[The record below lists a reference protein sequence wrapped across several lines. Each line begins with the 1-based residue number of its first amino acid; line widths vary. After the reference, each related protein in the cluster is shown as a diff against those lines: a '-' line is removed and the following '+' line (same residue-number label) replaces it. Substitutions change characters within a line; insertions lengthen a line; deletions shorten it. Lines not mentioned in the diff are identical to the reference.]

1 MPRRRRTTYSEYLEG
16 LLRVSRSTGRK
27 RKFRSVPKR
36 PPIHAVRQE
45 EAYDPVLYRQLVTA
59 ERRAE
64 VAEDKAI
71 VGHKFKLA
79 EQEQAHRFKLQEGI
93 VREGQNIRRDLLKQK
108 IDEDET
114 AADIESKSAL
124 TRLRDAQTDEIISK
138 PAIDQW
144 KAMIQT
150 LQENQKQQGR
160 MKLDVQKHE
169 QAIDLEDFRHQNRKR
184 LERLKQA
191 IKPKKIPKET
201 TFQIFERLR
210 NTGEISTVGD
220 VAKFWFGKGKKREDV
235 NTLLKMEMRAAG
247 IPFEQVFEE
256 EGGFIESKKDIQRAW
271 QRLFTVPLSQPPVS
285 QEASNLT
292 RQFPSRAAAER
303 FLRDNVRNLQA
314 AGLTEEEMKT
324 VRADELNWLGMIE
337 KQFPQQPSVY
347 HQLIAEPVLL
357 SDKPSRSEVFS
368 RMKQDLKGLFS
379 RASAGL
385 KMTDQDESELT
396 KQLQDFVERSRQEQ
410 FGLPKGRASLQ
421 DLGVQ

>member
-27 RKFRSVPKR
+27 RKFRSLPKR

-45 EAYDPVLYRQLVTA
+45 ESYDPVLYRQLVTA

-93 VREGQNIRRDLLKQK
+93 VREGQNIRRDLLKRELDK
-108 IDEDET
+108 EET
-114 AADIESKSAL
+114 SVDIRSKGAL
-124 TRLRDAQTDEIISK
+124 IRLREAQADEIISK
-138 PAIDQW
+138 PAANQW

-160 MKLDVQKHE
+160 VKLEVQKHK
-169 QAIDLEDFRHQNRKR
+169 QAIDIEGFRQLNRER
-184 LERLKQA
+184 LERLRQSF
-191 IKPKKIPKET
+191 KPKKIPKET

-220 VAKFWFGKGKKREDV
+220 VAKFWFGKGKKRDDV

-247 IPFEQVFEE
+247 IPFEQVFEGE
-256 EGGFIESKKDIQRAW
+256 AQFFTGEKKDIERAW
-271 QRLFTVPLSQPPVS
+271 QKLFSIKLLEKEKD
-285 QEASNLT
+285 QEATNIM

-303 FLRDNVRNLQA
+303 ALMEDVRIERA
-314 AGLTEEEMKT
+314 FGIDDEET
-324 VRADELNWLGMIE
+324 ITADERAELEAIAQ
-337 KQFPQQPSVY
+337 QFPQQLSVY
-347 HQLIAEPVLL
+347 HQLIAEPI
-357 SDKPSRSEVFS
+357 SRPDKPSHAEVFS
-368 RMKQDLKGLFS
+368 RMKQDLKNLFS

-385 KMTDQDESELT
+385 KMTDQDESDLT
-396 KQLQDFVERSRQEQ
+396 KQLQGFVERTQQEE
-410 FGLPKGRASLQ
+410 FGLPKDRQQLQ
-421 DLGVQ
+421 